1 MAVKILRNR
10 KPNSEPYARFRRE
23 VDTQRSLS
31 DLPGV
36 LPPSVRLRN
45 GSSQRA
51 VVVVAADRSRA
62 RPVGHDLRRGRRW
75 SRRNRQRHR
84 ASRLGDGLHRS
95 RHALRQPAEWLSK
108 SKSANSIQMCIRDS
122 AGFTWHVESAQI
134 SDPCLVAFNIVSP
147 RAYHREAGPLTVD
160 DQCSFTYRVLPDR

>member
-1 MAVKILRNR
+1 
-10 KPNSEPYARFRRE
+10 
-23 VDTQRSLS
+23 
-31 DLPGV
+31 
-36 LPPSVRLRN
+36 VRLRN

-108 SKSANSIQMCIRDS
+108 SKSANSIPTSIP
-122 AGFTWHVESAQI
+122 TI
-134 SDPCLVAFNIVSP
+134 SSLAVARRLVANQAASQNQ
-147 RAYHREAGPLTVD
+147 RLTWPFATRCNSSARSEM
-160 DQCSFTYRVLPDR
+160 Q